1 MLKMERPIKLTI
13 FFYIITLFS
22 VATSQPSNNL
32 TPAQFHVGVILDS
45 TSLVGKIGQTS
56 ITMAVEDFY
65 TMHENYRTR
74 LTLHKRDANSDDLQ
88 ASSAAL
94 DLLQNMKTE
103 AIIGPQQS
111 SQAVMIS
118 KIGNKTQVP
127 VISFSASS
135 PTLSSMNLPY
145 FIRTTINDAAE
156 VHAITALIKSYG
168 WREVVPIYEDTEFG
182 RGIIPFLADALQ
194 EIDVRIPYRSLISES
209 STDGQIQEEL
219 YKLQTM
225 QTRVFVVHMTPSK
238 GATLFLKARELGM
251 MEEGYVW
258 IMTNGLVNVIECFNR
273 NVVRAM
279 SGALGVRPYV
289 PKTVKLENFATRWRK
304 RFQEDNPNDEPCEVS
319 TFSIWAYDT
328 VNALALAVEKVGV
341 QSTKLE
347 ENFTSCV
354 HLPVFSNGPQL
365 LKAISNI
372 KFQGLNGNFELRD
385 GQLQY
390 STFEIINVVGT
401 GIREIG
407 YWREKQG
414 LSRRVDANSNKTYSA
429 SLPDLNPIIWPGESI
444 IVPKGWE
451 IPVSGRKLRVG
462 VRMTPT
468 PGFMNVEIDPVTNA
482 IIASGYAIDVFEE
495 AIKRLPYAVP
505 FEYKLFGDT
514 SESSLK
520 LSYDDYVYQVYLRNY
535 DVVIGDITIRYNRTR
550 YVDFSVPYTESGIGM
565 IVPVKEAVNRN
576 TLIFLKPLTADLWLV
591 SIVFVIYTGIAI
603 LILEP
608 KMRAP
613 LRGSLSMHLHT
624 IVHLSFFAYKE
635 KLESILSKIVVM
647 VWVFV
652 LLVLTSS
659 YTASLTSMLTVQQ
672 LQPTVTDIHDLL
684 NKGDYIGYKKDSFV
698 EGLIQQIGFDESKM
712 RGYSYPEEFDE
723 ALKKGSANGGVSV
736 IVHSIP
742 YIKLFLAK
750 YCDSYTM
757 VGPIFKTAGYG
768 FAFPKGSPLVPD
780 ISHAILN
787 ITDGDD
793 IIRIEKKWIGDK
805 NCHNTGSIIDKS
817 NSLNFYNFWGLFLI
831 TGVVTTISLLIFAIM
846 SFCKK
851 RRKMISIMSL
861 EMSSDERNDNGD
873 LPTISQE
880 EYQKSDIFGPSPD
893 KHNNDASPQ
902 MP

>member
-1 MLKMERPIKLTI
+1 MLKMERPIKLMV
-13 FFYIITLFS
+13 FFYVTLFS
-22 VATSQPSNNL
+22 VVTAQPWSNL
-32 TPAQFHVGVILDS
+32 TISAQFHVGVILDS
-45 TSLVGKIGQTS
+45 STLVGKIGQTS
-56 ITMAVEDFY
+56 IAMAVEDFY
-65 TMHENYRTR
+65 MMHENYTTR
-74 LTLHKRDANSDDLQ
+74 LMIHGRDANSDDLQ

-94 DLLQNMKTE
+94 DLLQNMKTQ
-103 AIIGPQQS
+103 AIIGPERS

-127 VISFSASS
+127 VISFSATS
-135 PTLSSMNLPY
+135 PTLSSMHLPY

-168 WREVVPIYEDTEFG
+168 WREVVPIYEDTDFG

-194 EIDVRIPYRSLISES
+194 EIDVRIPYRSIINEL

-225 QTRVFVVHMTPSK
+225 QTRVFVTHMTPSK

-251 MEEGYVW
+251 MEQGYVW

-273 NVVRAM
+273 NVVTAM

-304 RFQEDNPNDEPCEVS
+304 RFQEDNPKDEPCEVTMS
-319 TFSIWAYDT
+319 AIWAYDT
-328 VNALALAVEKVGV
+328 VNALAMAVEKVGV

-365 LKAISNI
+365 LKAISNT

-390 STFEIINVVGT
+390 STFEIISVVGT
-401 GIREIG
+401 GIRGIG

-414 LSRRVDANSNKTYSA
+414 LSRSVDANYNKTYSTS
-429 SLPDLNPIIWPGESI
+429 SLDLNPVIWPGESMR
-444 IVPKGWE
+444 VPKGWE

-462 VRMTPT
+462 VRMNPT
-468 PGFMNVEIDPVTNA
+468 PEFMNVEIDPVTNA

-505 FEYKLFGDT
+505 FEYKLYGGT
-514 SESSLK
+514 NQISSQMLTC
-520 LSYDDYVYQVYLRNY
+520 DEFVYQVYLGNY
-535 DVVIGDITIRYNRTR
+535 DVVIGDVTIRYNRIR
-550 YVDFSVPYTESGIGM
+550 YVDFSVSYTESGVGM
-565 IVPVKEAVNRN
+565 IVPIKETVNRN

-591 SIVFVIYTGIAI
+591 SIVFIIYTGIAI

-608 KMRAP
+608 KMRAS
-613 LRGSLSMHLHT
+613 LRGPLSMHLHT
-624 IVHLSFFAYKE
+624 IVHLSLFAYQE
-635 KLESILSKIVVM
+635 KLESILSKIVVI
-647 VWVFV
+647 VWFCV

-659 YTASLTSMLTVQQ
+659 YTASLASMLTVQQ
-672 LQPTVTDIHDLL
+672 IQPKITDIHDLI
-684 NKGDYIGYKKDSFV
+684 NKGDYIGYKKGSFM
-698 EGLIQQIGFDESKM
+698 EGLLQQIGFDESKM
-712 RGYSYPEEFDE
+712 RGYYFPEEFIE
-723 ALKKGSANGGVSV
+723 ALNKGSANGGVSA

-757 VGPIFKTAGYG
+757 VAPIYKTAGYG
-768 FAFPKGSPLVPD
+768 FAFAKGSPLVPD

-805 NCHNTGSIIDKS
+805 NCQNTAGSIIVDS
-817 NSLNFYNFWGLFLI
+817 NSLSFYSFWGLFLI
-831 TGVVTTISLLIFAIM
+831 TGVVTTISLLTFAIM

-851 RRKMISIMSL
+851 QRKMISITSL
-861 EMSSDERNDNGD
+861 ERSPDETNDNGT

-880 EYQKSDIFGPSPD
+880 EYQHFWPIIR
-893 KHNNDASPQ
+893 
-902 MP
+902 